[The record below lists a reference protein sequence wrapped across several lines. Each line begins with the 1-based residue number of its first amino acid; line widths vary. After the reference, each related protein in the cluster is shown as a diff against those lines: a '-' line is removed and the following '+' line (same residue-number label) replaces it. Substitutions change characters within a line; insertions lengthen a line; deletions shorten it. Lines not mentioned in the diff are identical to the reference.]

1 VTDPTSGNF
10 VFQATGHLFRPIPCL
25 DAQGKPTADKTCDYS
40 TAARSWQSCTQSGC
54 HADANVAAAAFTT
67 VRNRM
72 ALFTGQLW
80 NDLNKNGTID
90 PAPTDGG
97 YLATLKA
104 TRPEEWTTDA
114 LTPAE
119 GAEFNARLCG
129 EYGSGNADN
138 SKGVHNPFL
147 CDALLTSTI
156 PYIKSYYGLA
166 DVAGSARASAES
178 PVTPRASTRSFMSG
192 VVAHARRVV
201 GTGPG
206 R

>member
-1 VTDPTSGNF
+1 
-10 VFQATGHLFRPIPCL
+10 
-25 DAQGKPTADKTCDYS
+25 
-40 TAARSWQSCTQSGC
+40 
-54 HADANVAAAAFTT
+54 
-67 VRNRM
+67 M

-80 NDLNKNGTID
+80 ADLNKSGSID

-97 YLATLKA
+97 LLATLKA

-156 PYIKSYYGLA
+156 QYIKTFYGLA
-166 DVAGSARASAES
+166 DVAGSARPSTGGS
-178 PVTPRASTRSFMSG
+178 STPSVATQPTSTQSLMSG

>member
-1 VTDPTSGNF
+1 
-10 VFQATGHLFRPIPCL
+10 
-25 DAQGKPTADKTCDYS
+25 
-40 TAARSWQSCTQSGC
+40 
-54 HADANVAAAAFTT
+54 
-67 VRNRM
+67 M
-72 ALFTGQLW
+72 ASLTGQLW
-80 NDLNKNGTID
+80 ADLNKSGSID

-97 YLATLKA
+97 LLATLKA
-104 TRPEEWTTDA
+104 TQPAEWTTDA

-147 CDALLTSTI
+147 CDALLGSTFT
-156 PYIKSYYGLA
+156 YLKSYYPGLA
-166 DVAGSARASAES
+166 DVAGRM
-178 PVTPRASTRSFMSG
+178 RASTESVSTQRVSTQSSSTQSLMNG
-192 VVAHARRVV
+192 VIAHARRVG